1 MSVWKTLASR
11 NLPRMNIFDVYP
23 AQYTQLLGEKAETI
37 ATQFSSVNIPKLEVI
52 ACHDWLNLLVCCCS
66 LP

>member
-1 MSVWKTLASR
+1 
-11 NLPRMNIFDVYP
+11 MNIFDVYP